1 LEELTS
7 RSLKQFIDGKIG
19 LRGNTMPV
27 EEKAKKRLPRYK
39 VATTPPPMRLT
50 ERDQRI
56 VEWVYLFRFLTREH
70 IHLLEFKDKSIA
82 ACQKRL
88 TFLYHNGYLDAVLKP
103 IPSGYG
109 SSKRVYCLS
118 ERGRGLIAH
127 MYDSVDPKEIKWKK
141 SYNDVEGYFLEHI
154 LAINDV
160 RVALTVAT
168 KEKCYT
174 LEWTPEWDLKALKEK
189 VEDPE
194 KSGKYIAITPD
205 SYFVIKTQG
214 KKASFF
220 LEADRATE
228 ANKRFKE
235 KVRGYVEYVRTKKYQ
250 ERYKTISLRVLV
262 VTTTKER
269 LKNLMNTT
277 QSVNGASFFWFT
289 TFKEA
294 NPENILSKPIWLST
308 GREDKINLMY
318 KHESRKTKI
327 NNLKRAL

>member
-1 LEELTS
+1 
-7 RSLKQFIDGKIG
+7 
-19 LRGNTMPV
+19 MPV
-27 EEKAKKRLPRYK
+27 EEKQKNRLPRYK
-39 VATTPPPMRLT
+39 VAENPPPMRLT

-88 TFLYHNGYLDAVLKP
+88 TFLYHNGYLDAILKP

-118 ERGRGLIAH
+118 EKGKELIVH
-127 MYDSVDPKEIKWKK
+127 MYDSIDPKEIKWKK
-141 SYNDVEGYFLEHI
+141 SYNDVEGYFLEHT

-168 KEKCYT
+168 REKGYA
-174 LEWTPEWDLKALKEK
+174 LEWTPEWELKALKEK
-189 VEDPE
+189 IEDPE
-194 KSGKYIAITPD
+194 KSGKYIAVTPD
-205 SYFVIKTQG
+205 SYFVIKAEG
-214 KKASFF
+214 KKACFL

-250 ERYKTISLRVLV
+250 ERYKTSSLRVLV

-277 QSVNGASFFWFT
+277 QSIDGASFFWFT
-289 TFKEA
+289 TFDKA
-294 NPENILSKPIWLST
+294 NFRDILSIPIW
-308 GREDKINLMY
+308 KI
-318 KHESRKTKI
+318 I
-327 NNLKRAL
+327 NKEEPDSLLGLKQ

>member
-1 LEELTS
+1 
-7 RSLKQFIDGKIG
+7 
-19 LRGNTMPV
+19 
-27 EEKAKKRLPRYK
+27 
-39 VATTPPPMRLT
+39 
-50 ERDQRI
+50 
-56 VEWVYLFRFLTREH
+56 
-70 IHLLEFKDKSIA
+70 
-82 ACQKRL
+82 L
-88 TFLYHNGYLDAVLKP
+88 TFLYHKGYLDAILKP

-118 ERGRGLIAH
+118 EKGKELIVH

-141 SYNDVEGYFLEHI
+141 SYNDVEGYFLEHT

-168 KEKCYT
+168 RGKGYV
-174 LEWTPEWDLKALKEK
+174 LEWIPEWELKALKEK
-189 VEDPE
+189 VEDTERP
-194 KSGKYIAITPD
+194 GKYIAVTPD
-205 SYFVIKTQG
+205 SYFVIRTEN
-214 KKASFF
+214 KKVCFF

-250 ERYKTISLRVLV
+250 ERYKTSSLRVLV

-294 NPENILSKPIWLST
+294 TPDGILSELIWMPISKQ
-308 GREDKINLMY
+308 EKVVLM
-318 KHESRKTKI
+318 
-327 NNLKRAL
+327 A